1 MGLGLFP
8 VDGGIDLRHVDLIA
22 GEQAGKLWHVLTFG
36 DDVLGFFV
44 QRLVTQVAT
53 VLDLQAEATDSAQ
66 PLYRR
71 RWEDRDVGV
80 FDISELRVQRGGN
93 GRRRLARVLALIE
106 RLERGEHDAAVR
118 AVGETV
124 DRQAWEGHRV
134 SHARLFEGDLAH
146 LFDHRFSAIEAGCVG
161 QLSEGHQVLLVLR
174 RHESGRCRGEAQ
186 PGHDDQA
193 AIDEQGNA
201 AAADDPADGA
211 DVAVA
216 GAVEETVERAEQ
228 PATEQALKH
237 FREAVLRCVVF
248 LEQYRCQRRREGQR
262 VERRDHGRDGNG
274 QGELLVELP
283 GKAGDERGGYEHR
296 TQYQGRGNDRPG
308 HFAHGL
314 LRRLQ
319 GVQPQ
324 ADVTL
329 DVFHHDDG
337 VVHHDTDGQHQAEQ
351 R

>member
-22 GEQAGKLWHVLTFG
+22 GEQPGQLRHVMALG
-36 DDVLGFFV
+36 DDVLGFLV

-53 VLDLQAEATDSAQ
+53 VFDLQAETTDGAQ

-71 RWEDRDVGV
+71 RWEDGDVGV
-80 FDISELRVQRGGN
+80 FDIGELRVQRGGN
-93 GRRRLARVLALIE
+93 RRGRLARVFTLIE

-118 AVGETV
+118 AVGEAV
-124 DRQAWEGHRV
+124 DRQAREGHRV
-134 SHARLFEGDLAH
+134 GHARLLEGDLAH
-146 LFDHRFSAIEAGCVG
+146 LLDHRFRAVEAGG
-161 QLSEGHQVLLVLR
+161 IRQLREGDQVLFVLR
-174 RHESGRCRGEAQ
+174 RHETGRRRRKAQ

-193 AIDEQGNA
+193 TVDEQGDA
-201 AAADDPADGA
+201 AAADDPADRA
-211 DVAVA
+211 DVAMA
-216 GAVEETVERAEQ
+216 GPVEEAVERAEQ

-237 FREAVLRCVVF
+237 FREAVFRGVVL
-248 LEQYRCQRRREGQR
+248 LEQYGGQGRRQGQG
-262 VERRDHGRDGNG
+262 VERRDHRRDGNG

-283 GKAGDERGGYEHR
+283 GKAGDECSRHEHGAQHQGG
-296 TQYQGRGNDRPG
+296 GNDRAG
-308 HFAHGL
+308 HFTHGFL
-314 LRRLQ
+314 CGFQRFQ
-319 GVQPQ
+319 AQ
-324 ADVTL
+324 ADVTF